1 MHQKINVLDRLR
13 WWRPTHLACG
23 AGMRWWHRAITQVT
37 SYQPT
42 RLLVRIDATGT
53 AARAA
58 AQRYGLAML
67 DGVKKIPHFLSGS
80 DEAYRPVA
88 RGWIGVDLDGTLA
101 KYHGWKGIRHIGPPV
116 PAMLERVKGW
126 VREGVE
132 VRIFTA
138 RVSHRAQ
145 RRIAVQTIGDWCQRH
160 GLPRLQVTNVKDFQ
174 MIELWDDRA
183 VRVEINVGRRT
194 DEQTPRERQ
203 RRQGK
208 RASSRSATPVAHSSA
223 SRDDLAASPP
233 PA

>member
-1 MHQKINVLDRLR
+1 
-13 WWRPTHLACG
+13 
-23 AGMRWWHRAITQVT
+23 MRWRHHAILHVT
-37 SYQPT
+37 SFRLN
-42 RLLVRIDATGT
+42 RLLVRIDATGI
-53 AARAA
+53 AASAA
-58 AQRYGLAML
+58 AQRYALALM
-67 DGVKKIPHFLSGS
+67 DGVKKFPHFLSDKLSG
-80 DEAYRPVA
+80 PVA

-101 KYHGWKGIRHIGPPV
+101 QYHGWKGIRHIGPPV

-126 VREGVE
+126 LREGVE

-138 RVSHRAQ
+138 RVSRRAQ
-145 RRIAVQTIGDWCQRH
+145 RRIAVQAIGDWCQRH

-194 DEQTPRERQ
+194 DEQTPRKRQ

-208 RASSRSATPVAHSSA
+208 RASPRSATPVARSLA
-223 SRDDLAASPP
+223 SRDGLAESPP